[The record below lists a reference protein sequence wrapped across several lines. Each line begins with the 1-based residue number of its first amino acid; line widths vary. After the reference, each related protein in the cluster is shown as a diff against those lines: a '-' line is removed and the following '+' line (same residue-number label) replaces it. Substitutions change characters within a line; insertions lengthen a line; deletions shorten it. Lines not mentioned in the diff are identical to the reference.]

1 MNIWVF
7 IVSLNKPVQCSMD
20 VGNPNGAER
29 GSLVAFIEHDNDNTM
44 RLEGL
49 SRVDTQ

>member
-20 VGNPNGAER
+20 VRNPNGAER
-29 GSLVAFIEHDNDNTM
+29 GSLLAFTEHDNDNTVS
-44 RLEGL
+44 LEGL
-49 SRVDTQ
+49 SGVNTQ